1 MIPTSQP
8 KSPHRL
14 ARFVTKETAALIF
27 HLKPEQI
34 YRIECWKNVVYVHG
48 KGISKFVSYA
58 DFPPILG
65 VEVPTEADLSYWRK
79 RWKKTQKPGKRN
91 YAPPFWL
98 QFFVYHFEQATSLTE
113 LYQWGELLAVVKSA
127 FSLAILEQLR
137 EQYRSAFTRIS
148 RLSVV
153 TA

>member
-8 KSPHRL
+8 LSPHRL

-48 KGISKFVSYA
+48 KGISKFISYA

-65 VEVPTEADLSYWRK
+65 VEVPTEADFSYWHK

-91 YAPPFWL
+91 YAPSFWL
-98 QFFVYHFEQATSLTE
+98 QFFVYRFEQTASLTE
-113 LYQWGELLAVVKSA
+113 LYQWGELLAFVKFA
-127 FSLAILEQLR
+127 FSIATLEQLR
-137 EQYRSAFTRIS
+137 DQYRLTFTRIS
-148 RLSVV
+148 KFLVV
-153 TA
+153 AS